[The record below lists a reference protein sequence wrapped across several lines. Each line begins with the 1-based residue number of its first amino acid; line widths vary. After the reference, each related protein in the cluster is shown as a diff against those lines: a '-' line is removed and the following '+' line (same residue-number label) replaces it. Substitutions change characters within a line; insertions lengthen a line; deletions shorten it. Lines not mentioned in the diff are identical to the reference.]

1 MEIAE
6 TTAAQRRHGAVLGA
20 PQFPRFG
27 KEATMITTGPNPKER
42 IVVGVDASQHAAR
55 AAAWAADEAARRG
68 AVLHVIHALDAD
80 PSSALLEPGI
90 DDGHVHTVGDAA
102 DQLLAETKHHLLDA
116 HPALTVTTEL
126 TRRGAAGTLV
136 WASREAALVVVG
148 TRGRG
153 GFAGLP
159 VGSVSARLA
168 AHAHCP
174 VVVLRAS
181 GHDDARAGQIVLG
194 MQAHTAEETVLF
206 AFTQAATA
214 GVGVRAVHAWA
225 PYPAHAQDYISDTDI
240 LARNAAEQMV
250 ADLAPVRE
258 KFPDVHVAI
267 SVQRGHP
274 AAVLADESARAQ
286 LVVVGAHR
294 HRHPL
299 SLGLG
304 PVIHA
309 LLGQAHSP
317 VAVVPVP

>member
-1 MEIAE
+1 M
-6 TTAAQRRHGAVLGA
+6 TTTELIHSG
-20 PQFPRFG
+20 
-27 KEATMITTGPNPKER
+27 R

-55 AAAWAADEAARRG
+55 AAAWAADEAVRRG
-68 AVLHVIHALDAD
+68 VALHVIHALDTD
-80 PSSALLEPGI
+80 PSSALIGPGAYST
-90 DDGHVHTVGDAA
+90 HVYTVSEAGQ
-102 DQLLAETKHHLLDA
+102 QLLTEIRQRILDT
-116 HPALTVTTEL
+116 HPTLTVTIEL
-126 TRRGAAGTLV
+126 VHQAAAG
-136 WASREAALVVVG
+136 ALVLASAQAELIVVG

-159 VGSVSARLA
+159 LGSVSARLT

-174 VVVLRAS
+174 AVVLRAQDH
-181 GHDDARAGQIVLG
+181 GPAPDDDVVLG
-194 MQAHTAEETVLF
+194 MQAHTAEEAILF
-206 AFTQAATA
+206 AFTQAARA

-240 LARNAAEQMV
+240 LARQAAEQMV

-258 KFPDVHVAI
+258 KFPEVHVTI

-274 AAVLADESARAQ
+274 AAVLADASERAQ
-286 LVVVGAHR
+286 LTVVGAHR

-304 PVIHA
+304 PVIHG